1 MKIRTLALPA
11 AVVLVLGTS
20 TAAATPTWSPRPQ
33 EIKPF
38 LPAGTTNPAIA
49 DGVALGKLVSTYT
62 ASGLGPAAANP
73 AAPGDSPERYVDFPG
88 GTLPPGVTI
97 TEAQALNVLKRIKA
111 NLAAAGLGLADVVS
125 MRAYLEKPP
134 GAEAADFAGWNRA
147 YRQFFANTDLATGQP
162 VPVPLGT
169 APPAPPMEV
178 NPARPARVTIEIA
191 NLPVAGWL
199 VEVEVVA
206 AYKR

>member
-11 AVVLVLGTS
+11 AVVLILGTN

-49 DGVALGKLVSTYT
+49 DGVALGKQVATYT

-73 AAPGDSPERYVDFPG
+73 AAPADSPERYVDFPG

-125 MRAYLEKPP
+125 MRA
-134 GAEAADFAGWNRA
+134 
-147 YRQFFANTDLATGQP
+147 
-162 VPVPLGT
+162 
-169 APPAPPMEV
+169 
-178 NPARPARVTIEIA
+178 
-191 NLPVAGWL
+191 
-199 VEVEVVA
+199 
-206 AYKR
+206 